1 MTSSILFHHYPA
13 SPFSEKV
20 RLLFG
25 IKRLSWT
32 EVVEPTIMPKP
43 ELTVLTGGYR
53 RIPVMQIGA
62 DIYCDTGVIMA
73 ELEQRFPDPKLI
85 HAADWMV
92 NAWADRLL
100 FQSAVNIIF
109 GTIGDQVPAAFIK
122 DREALSGNSF
132 DISRMKATVPE
143 AKGQFRAMVAWIE
156 QELASGKAWLGG
168 NAPSLADIASYMN
181 IWFYR
186 SALAQDCDALLADMP
201 YISAWRM
208 RLAEI
213 GHGTHTSISPTDA
226 LAIAAAAEPVSADH
240 IAHEARDGL
249 GLARGSAVFV
259 MANDY
264 GRDPISGILLAANR
278 ERIVIAR
285 EHQQVGRVHVHFPRA
300 GFSLRPQ

>member
-20 RLLFG
+20 RVLFG
-25 IKRLSWT
+25 IKRLAWT

-53 RIPVMQIGA
+53 RIPVLQIGA
-62 DIYCDTGVIMA
+62 DIYCDTSVIMS
-73 ELEQRFPDPKLI
+73 ELEHRFPDPKVI

-100 FQSAVNIIF
+100 FQAAVTIIF
-109 GTIGDQVPAAFIK
+109 GTIGEQVPAAFIK

-132 DISRMKATVPE
+132 DLKRMKAAVPD
-143 AKGQFRAMVAWIE
+143 AKGQFRAMAAWIE
-156 QELASGKAWLGG
+156 QALAGGRSWLGG

-201 YISAWRM
+201 QLATWRERISA
-208 RLAEI
+208 I
-213 GHGTHTSISPTDA
+213 GHGTHTSISPTEA
-226 LAIAAAAEPVSADH
+226 VAAAAAAEPMPAAH
-240 IAHEARDGL
+240 IAHDARDAE

-264 GRDPISGILLAANR
+264 GRDPISGTLLAANR

-285 EHQQVGRVHVHFPRA
+285 EHQSVGRVHVHFPRA
-300 GFSLRPQ
+300 GFSLASQ